1 MRCSAFRDRLVAF
14 ADGELPEHL
23 AQRMA
28 EHAVSCRECAA
39 ELAAVRQEG
48 ALYTAAFWRH
58 KAPGDL
64 AAKVAAAIADREPA
78 GRGVRGFFRRDIP
91 VQWVWATGAVGALL
105 LVCMGVVAIGRD
117 SLMAKRAAPAAAG
130 PSVMWAGGLGAPKLE
145 GAAGHAEGVWDDGSP
160 VERRAESRRAA
171 SPVLPA
177 SYAAPVIQQAEPSV
191 ELEEMGPPGAATA
204 SDLKTL
210 NDRVVRPNPLTPG
223 EQMRLNAAASGAP
236 HAVASGA
243 PGMAG
248 GGPPSYSL
256 MERQRAQPSQYPPSA
271 AGWGDREAD
280 EARVPSRQA
289 LPPVNIDSTEATVTL
304 TVGYR
309 QAEGQYVTTYTAAF
323 EARYAVRAPDVERK
337 GVRIAVAFPFPSGCS
352 TVSGPKLLV
361 NNEEDE
367 DRTSYSIAGIRWVGW
382 FKPKETKSISIA
394 YTARGEGSY
403 RYALDKN
410 RLSKRF
416 RFVVTVNGLEPGR
429 QVEIPSESL
438 QPDPQSKRTARGW
451 QYVWDHDG
459 LLTTKDIIINFPAKE
474 SPSALAERVG
484 ENAQRLLPI
493 ARFAPLFLVL
503 YLGALFVTGLPRQDR
518 RYLIETFVLLGLVFL
533 AFYPLFI
540 FVACY
545 VGPGVALCTSL
556 ALVVALSS
564 VYASVTGGRSVAA
577 RVAAFQVVLLGAFTY
592 GLLEPA
598 ITGLMIT
605 LGVVALVAVF
615 MLASVRRARLVS

>member
-1 MRCSAFRDRLVAF
+1 VGVLLVA
-14 ADGELPEHL
+14 
-23 AQRMA
+23 
-28 EHAVSCRECAA
+28 
-39 ELAAVRQEG
+39 
-48 ALYTAAFWRH
+48 
-58 KAPGDL
+58 
-64 AAKVAAAIADREPA
+64 
-78 GRGVRGFFRRDIP
+78 
-91 VQWVWATGAVGALL
+91 
-105 LVCMGVVAIGRD
+105 CMGVAVIGER
-117 SLMAKRAAPAAAG
+117 SWRAKQAAPAAAE
-130 PSVMWAGGLGAPKLE
+130 PSVIWAGGLGAPKLQ
-145 GAAGHAEGVWDDGSP
+145 GVAGRAEGQRWDDGSP
-160 VERRAESRRAA
+160 VEEGTQARRTPSA
-171 SPVLPA
+171 VLPA

-191 ELEEMGPPGAATA
+191 QLEEMGPPGAATPEA
-204 SDLKTL
+204 MKAM
-210 NDRVVRPNPLTPG
+210 NDRVVRPSPLTAG

-236 HAVASGA
+236 YAIAPGA
-243 PGMAG
+243 AGMAG
-248 GGPPSYSL
+248 SSGPPSYSL
-256 MERQRAQPSQYPPSA
+256 MERQGAQPSPYPPSA
-271 AGWGDREAD
+271 SGSEERDVEGARE
-280 EARVPSRQA
+280 PGRQPR
-289 LPPVNIDSTEATVTL
+289 PPVNIDSTEATVTL

-309 QAEGQYVTTYTAAF
+309 QAEGQYVTTYAAAF
-323 EARYAVRAPDVERK
+323 EARYAVRAPDVQRK

-438 QPDPQSKRTARGW
+438 QPDPQSKRTVRGW

-503 YLGALFVTGLPRQDR
+503 YLGALFLTGLPRQDR
-518 RYLIETFVLLGLVFL
+518 LYLIETFVLLGLAFL

-545 VGPGVALCTSL
+545 VGQGVALCTSL
-556 ALVVALSS
+556 ALVVGLSS

-577 RVAAFQVVLLGAFTY
+577 RVAAFQLVLLGGFTY